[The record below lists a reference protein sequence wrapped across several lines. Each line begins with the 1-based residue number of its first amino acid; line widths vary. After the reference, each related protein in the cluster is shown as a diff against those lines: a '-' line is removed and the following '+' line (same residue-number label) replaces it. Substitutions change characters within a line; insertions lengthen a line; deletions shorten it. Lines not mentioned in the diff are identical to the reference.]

1 MTNMNNTM
9 DTVKIATEA
18 HLMSLTDGTVSYDE
32 LNTMTECEYFF
43 LIESL
48 TRDNYNLYGSEFV
61 ERLSKALSSDNR
73 LLAYYLVLKANET
86 ISEAYMDTQEVEFQF
101 KDSDDLQ
108 RYQYEELDV
117 ELHDELEY
125 LNLVN

>member
-32 LNTMTECEYFF
+32 LSTMTECEYFF

-108 RYQYEELDV
+108 RYQCEELDV

>member
-101 KDSDDLQ
+101 NDSDDLQ

>member
-32 LNTMTECEYFF
+32 LNAMTEGEYFF
-43 LIESL
+43 LVESL
-48 TRDNYNLYGSEFV
+48 TRDNYNLYGSEFI
-61 ERLSKALSSDNR
+61 EKLSKALESDNR

-86 ISEAYMDTQEVEFQF
+86 ISQAYMDTQEVEFQF
-101 KDSDDLQ
+101 NDSGDLQ

>member
-1 MTNMNNTM
+1 MTNINNSM

>member
-1 MTNMNNTM
+1 MNNMNNTWN
-9 DTVKIATEA
+9 TEELVAA
-18 HLMSLTDGTVSYDE
+18 HFMSLTDDTLSYDE
-32 LNTMTECEYFF
+32 LNAMSDMDLLHLF
-43 LIESL
+43 ESL
-48 TRDNYNLYGSEFV
+48 TRDNYNLYGSKFI
-61 ERLSKALSSDNR
+61 ERLSKALDSGNR

-86 ISEAYMDTQEVEFQF
+86 ISEAYMDTQELKFQF

-125 LNLVN
+125 LELVN

>member
-32 LNTMTECEYFF
+32 LNAMTEGEYFF
-43 LIESL
+43 LVESL
-48 TRDNYNLYGSEFV
+48 TRDNYNLYGSGFIEK
-61 ERLSKALSSDNR
+61 LSKALDSDNR

-86 ISEAYMDTQEVEFQF
+86 ISQAYMDTQDVEFQF
-101 KDSDDLQ
+101 NDSDDLQ

-117 ELHDELEY
+117 ESESELEY

>member
-1 MTNMNNTM
+1 MNNTM

-18 HLMSLTDGTVSYDE
+18 HLMSLTDGTASYDE
-32 LNTMTECEYFF
+32 LNTMTEGEYFF
-43 LIESL
+43 LVESL
-48 TRDNYNLYGSEFV
+48 TRDNYNLYGSEFI
-61 ERLSKALSSDNR
+61 EKLSKALESDNR
-73 LLAYYLVLKANET
+73 LLAYYLILKANET
-86 ISEAYMDTQEVEFQF
+86 ISQAYMDTQDVEFQF
-101 KDSDDLQ
+101 NDSDDLQ

>member
-32 LNTMTECEYFF
+32 LNAMTEGEYFF

-48 TRDNYNLYGSEFV
+48 TRDNYNLYGSEFI
-61 ERLSKALSSDNR
+61 EKLSKALESNNR

-86 ISEAYMDTQEVEFQF
+86 ISEAYKDTQDVSFQF

-125 LNLVN
+125 LELVN

>member
-1 MTNMNNTM
+1 MNNTNN
-9 DTVKIATEA
+9 TWNTEELVAA
-18 HLMSLTDGTVSYDE
+18 HFMSLTDDTLSHDE
-32 LNTMTECEYFF
+32 LNTMSDMDLLHLFEA
-43 LIESL
+43 L

-61 ERLSKALSSDNR
+61 ERLSKALESDNR

-86 ISEAYMDTQEVEFQF
+86 ISQAYIDTQELEFQF

-108 RYQYEELDV
+108 RYRYEESDV

-125 LNLVN
+125 LNLVY

>member
-1 MTNMNNTM
+1 MTNMNNSM

-32 LNTMTECEYFF
+32 LNTMTEGEYLF
-43 LIESL
+43 LVESL
-48 TRDNYNLYGSEFV
+48 TRDNYNLYGSETI
-61 ERLSKALSSDNR
+61 EKLSKALEDDNR
-73 LLAYYLVLKANET
+73 LLAYYLILKANET
-86 ISEAYMDTQEVEFQF
+86 ISQAYMDTQELEFQF

-117 ELHDELEY
+117 ELEGELEY
-125 LNLVN
+125 LELVN